1 LTSSA
6 ARSYIPRMQY
16 YIIDAF
22 TAKPFGGNPAAVC
35 LVDRPLEDAT
45 MAAIAREMNLSET
58 AFVREEGR
66 AFRLRWFTP
75 AIEVKLCGHATL
87 ASARALRE
95 AGKAA
100 GREVAFETLSG
111 RLTARFDGDLIELN
125 FPTLEARE
133 SPLLERLPEA
143 LGFSFSAVEWSG
155 VNAHRNWLIQLS
167 SEQIVRE
174 LKPDREKTMA
184 LPAHG
189 IIVTARS

>member
-1 LTSSA
+1 
-6 ARSYIPRMQY
+6 MQY